1 MRPLTAQWIA
11 NAVGGELVGDVDAV
25 VTSVVKDSRDAS
37 PGSLYVAFVGEH
49 VDGHEFAPAA
59 AASGAVLCLVTQPVA
74 APHVLVDDATT
85 ALGALAR
92 AYLALLRTEGELT
105 VVGITGSNGKT
116 TTKDL
121 LAHML
126 PHVVAPQGSYN
137 NEIGL
142 PLTVLR
148 AEAAT
153 RHLVLEMGASGPG
166 HIAYLTSLAP
176 PDIAVVLMVGTAHAA
191 GYDGPDGIAK
201 AKREIVTGLRPGG
214 LAVLNAD
221 DSAVVEM
228 ASSAPTA
235 LTFGTAPSAD
245 VRASGLRMVRGRAA
259 FTVHVADA
267 SAPVQLSLVGEH
279 QVGNAL
285 AAIAVSL
292 QCGLTVEQA
301 ATSVSA
307 ATAISGHRMAITER
321 PDGVTIIDDSYNASP
336 ESMRAALRALMD
348 VAGGGRTFAA
358 IGAMLEMGPEAAAA
372 HADIGHI
379 AVRLGIDYLVV
390 VGEGAKAAY
399 DAAVR
404 EGSWGDEAIF
414 VDTIAQAREYLDG
427 NLAPGDT
434 LLIKAS
440 HGSGLYRLADEL
452 VGKRA

>member
-25 VTSVVKDSRDAS
+25 VTSVVKDSREATQ
-37 PGSLYVAFVGEH
+37 GSLYVAFVGEH
-49 VDGHEFAPAA
+49 ADGHLFAEAA
-59 AASGAVLCLVTQPVA
+59 VASGAVLCLVTQPVA
-74 APHVLVDDATT
+74 APHVLVDDATQ
-85 ALGALAR
+85 ALGTLAC
-92 AYLALLRTEGELT
+92 AYLALLRTEGSVT

-121 LAHML
+121 LAQML
-126 PHVVAPQGSYN
+126 PDVVAPQGSYN

-148 AEAAT
+148 AEPST

-166 HIAYLTSLAP
+166 HIAYLTSIAP

-191 GYDGPDGIAK
+191 GYNGPDGIAN

-214 LAVLNAD
+214 LAVLNVD
-221 DSAVVEM
+221 DAAVAAM
-228 ASSAPTA
+228 ASAAPNL
-235 LTFGTAPSAD
+235 LTFGAAPSAD
-245 VRASGLRMVRGRAA
+245 VRASDLRVIRGRAA
-259 FTVHVADA
+259 FVVHMGGD

-279 QVGNAL
+279 HLGNAL
-285 AAIAVSL
+285 AAIAVAL
-292 QCGLTVEQA
+292 QCGLSLADA
-301 ATSVSA
+301 ASAVSA

-358 IGAMLEMGPEAAAA
+358 IGAMLEMGTDSAAA

-379 AVRLGIDYLVV
+379 AVRLGVDYLVV
-390 VGEGAKAAY
+390 VGEAAKAAY

-414 VDTIAQAREYLDG
+414 VDTIAQAREYLDL

-452 VGKRA
+452 VGERA